1 MATTT
6 SGLSR
11 LRLWFFWEC
20 VSKNLTWQSFQSIC
34 FIQRVP
40 PSDQRGRFNWSSE
53 ERRCQHKHFV
63 GKAWF
68 ILVALTRAT
77 EDFCS
82 QTKVKDRF
90 LNQRRGTCWYSCR
103 KNMQVLSATAS
114 LVLVFVL
121 KSFYLC
127 CLPHVMLWMLS
138 LHFFILLFIWFLS
151 VQPSVVLLVGV
162 YYTACDVS
170 YNTPSLIH
178 CC

>member
-20 VSKNLTWQSFQSIC
+20 VSKNLTWQSIC

-40 PSDQRGRFNWSSE
+40 PSDQPGRFNWSNE
-53 ERRCQHKHFV
+53 ERRCQHEHFV

-114 LVLVFVL
+114 LVFVL

-127 CLPHVMLWMLS
+127 CLPHLRYGCFPYIVLYYY
-138 LHFFILLFIWFLS
+138 LFDSS
-151 VQPSVVLLVGV
+151 VFAKPSVVLLVGV